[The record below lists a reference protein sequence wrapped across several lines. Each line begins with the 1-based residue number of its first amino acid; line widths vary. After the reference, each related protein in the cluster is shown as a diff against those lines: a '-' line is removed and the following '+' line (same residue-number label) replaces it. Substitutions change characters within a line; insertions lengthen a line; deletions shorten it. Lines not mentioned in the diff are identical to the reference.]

1 VYFKTKTM
9 AIDFNADLGEGYG
22 NEATLMPFLDSCSI
36 ACGGHYGNT
45 KSIEAALDLAWTH
58 EVKVGAHPSYPD
70 SLHFGRQSMSIP
82 LKAFQ
87 AAIEKQLDLFF
98 NSLEKKSMQCHHI
111 KAHGA
116 LYSDL
121 LSREELAGVY
131 LEILSNYPCSL
142 LYTMPHKG
150 FAGAA
155 NAKSFKVFSEGF
167 LDRGYNAQGYLIA
180 RASKNAQLE
189 KTSDI
194 IAQWENLVV
203 KKRIPYQ
210 NSQGETAY
218 IPTQIDTVCLH
229 SDHPKAIERAQ
240 AIRKAISKI

>member
-1 VYFKTKTM
+1 
-9 AIDFNADLGEGYG
+9 
-22 NEATLMPFLDSCSI
+22 
-36 ACGGHYGNT
+36 
-45 KSIEAALDLAWTH
+45 
-58 EVKVGAHPSYPD
+58 
-70 SLHFGRQSMSIP
+70 
-82 LKAFQ
+82 
-87 AAIEKQLDLFF
+87 
-98 NSLEKKSMQCHHI
+98 
-111 KAHGA
+111 
-116 LYSDL
+116 
-121 LSREELAGVY
+121 
-131 LEILSNYPCSL
+131 
-142 LYTMPHKG
+142 MPHKG

-229 SDHPKAIERAQ
+229 SDHPQAVERAQ

>member
-1 VYFKTKTM
+1 M

-22 NEATLMPFLDSCSI
+22 NDATLMPFLDSCSI
-36 ACGGHYGNT
+36 ACGGHYGNA
-45 KSIEAALDLAWTH
+45 KSIETALDMAWTH

-70 SLHFGRQSMSIP
+70 PLHFGRQSMSIP

-98 NSLEKKSMQCHHI
+98 NGLEKKSMRCHHI

-121 LSREELAGVY
+121 LSSQELAGIY
-131 LEILSNYPCSL
+131 LETLSNYPCTL
-142 LYTMPHKG
+142 LYTMPHSG
-150 FAGAA
+150 FMKAA
-155 NAKSFKVFSEGF
+155 HAYSFKVFSEGF
-167 LDRGYNAQGYLIA
+167 LDRGYNAQGNLIA
-180 RASKNAQLE
+180 RSSKNAQLE

-194 IAQWENLVV
+194 VEQLIDLVV
-203 KKRIPYQ
+203 KKHIPYQ

-218 IPTQIDTVCLH
+218 IPTQINTVCLH
-229 SDHPKAIERAQ
+229 SDHPQAVERAK

>member
-1 VYFKTKTM
+1 MT
-9 AIDFNADLGEGYG
+9 IDFNADLGEGYG
-22 NEATLMPFLDSCSI
+22 NEAALMPFLDSCSI
-36 ACGGHYGNT
+36 ACGGHFGNA

-70 SLHFGRQSMSIP
+70 PLHFGRQSMSIP

-131 LEILSNYPCSL
+131 LDTLSNYPCSL
-142 LYTMPHKG
+142 LYTMPHKE

-155 NAKSFKVFSEGF
+155 HAKSFKVFSEGF
-167 LDRGYNAQGYLIA
+167 LDRGYTAEGYLIA

-194 IAQWENLVV
+194 IAQWENRVE

-210 NSQGETAY
+210 NSLGETAY
-218 IPTQIDTVCLH
+218 IPTQIDTVCVH
-229 SDHPKAIERAQ
+229 SDHPQAVERAQ
-240 AIRKAISKI
+240 AIRKVISKI

>member
-1 VYFKTKTM
+1 M

-22 NEATLMPFLDSCSI
+22 NEAALMPFLDSCSI
-36 ACGGHYGNT
+36 ACGGHYGNA
-45 KSIEAALDLAWTH
+45 KSIEAALDMAWAH

-70 SLHFGRQSMSIP
+70 PLHFGRQSMSIP

-98 NSLEKKSMQCHHI
+98 NSLEKKSRQCHHI

-131 LEILSNYPCSL
+131 LDTLSNYPCTL
-142 LYTMPHKG
+142 LYTMPHSG
-150 FAGAA
+150 FIRAA
-155 NAKSFKVFSEGF
+155 HAYSFKVFSEGF

-180 RASKNAQLE
+180 RAAKNAQLE

-194 IAQWENLVV
+194 VSQWHDLIV

-218 IPTQIDTVCLH
+218 LPTQIDTVCLH
-229 SDHPKAIERAQ
+229 SDHPQAVERAR
-240 AIRKAISKI
+240 AVRKAISKI

>member
-1 VYFKTKTM
+1 M

-22 NEATLMPFLDSCSI
+22 NEAALMPFLDSCSI
-36 ACGGHYGNT
+36 ACGGHYGNA
-45 KSIEAALDLAWTH
+45 KSIESALDLAWTH

-70 SLHFGRQSMSIP
+70 PLHFGRQSMSIP

-131 LEILSNYPCSL
+131 LETLSNYPCTL
-142 LYTMPHKG
+142 LYTMPHKE

-167 LDRGYNAQGYLIA
+167 LDRRYDARGYLIA
-180 RASKNAQLE
+180 RSS

-194 IAQWENLVV
+194 IIQWENLVV

-210 NSQGETAY
+210 NSQGKTAY

-229 SDHPKAIERAQ
+229 SDHPQAVERAQ
-240 AIRKAISKI
+240 AVRKAISKI

>member
-1 VYFKTKTM
+1 MTM

-36 ACGGHYGNT
+36 ACGGHYGNA
-45 KSIEAALDLAWTH
+45 KSIEAALDLAWAH

-70 SLHFGRQSMSIP
+70 PLHFGRQSMSIP

-142 LYTMPHKG
+142 LYTMPHKE
-150 FAGAA
+150 FTGAA

-229 SDHPKAIERAQ
+229 SDHPQAVERAQ

>member
-1 VYFKTKTM
+1 M

-22 NEATLMPFLDSCSI
+22 NEAALMPFLDSCSI
-36 ACGGHYGNT
+36 ACGGHYGNA

-58 EVKVGAHPSYPD
+58 EIKVGAHPSYPD
-70 SLHFGRQSMSIP
+70 PLHFGRQSMSIP

-131 LEILSNYPCSL
+131 LEILSNYACTL
-142 LYTMPHKG
+142 IYAMPQSSFTK
-150 FAGAA
+150 AA
-155 NAKSFKVFSEGF
+155 HAKSFKVFSEGF

-180 RASKNAQLE
+180 RTSKNAQLE
-189 KTSDI
+189 STSDI

-203 KKRIPYQ
+203 KKRIPYH

-229 SDHPKAIERAQ
+229 SDHPQAVERAQ

>member
-1 VYFKTKTM
+1 M

-22 NEATLMPFLDSCSI
+22 NEATLMPLLDSCSI
-36 ACGGHYGNT
+36 ACGGHYGNA
-45 KSIEAALDLAWTH
+45 KSIETALNMAWTH

-70 SLHFGRQSMSIP
+70 PLHFGRQSMNIP

-98 NSLEKKSMQCHHI
+98 NSLEKKSMPCHHI

-121 LSREELAGVY
+121 LSSQELAGVY
-131 LEILSNYPCSL
+131 LETLSNYSCTL
-142 LYTMPHKG
+142 LYTMPHNG
-150 FAGAA
+150 FIKAA
-155 NAKSFKVFSEGF
+155 HTYSYKVFSEGF

-194 IAQWENLVV
+194 VEQLIDIVV

-218 IPTQIDTVCLH
+218 LPTQIDTVCLH
-229 SDHPKAIERAQ
+229 SDHPKAVERAR